1 MPRSEATS
9 RGPAS
14 SIAIGADGNPVLV
27 YRHDLSFVPRL
38 FAAFCN
44 DRACLGSNEAEKQ
57 LIPVHGSGQTWN
69 AVAIGPWG
77 NPVAV
82 TNRTAAGFIL
92 TICFDP
98 ECRATP
104 VQKEPG
110 PANAAIQA
118 SLAILPDGSPIV
130 AYRDE
135 LDADL
140 GLMACDTITCDSFTF
155 RNEATP
161 ENDGYY
167 PSIAIGS
174 DGFPVVS
181 YADAGNAELRV
192 YDCDD
197 ARCLGGGEVS
207 SVVHRGGFGYYTSL
221 AIGRD
226 GNPVISY
233 WRGLLGGLGVARC
246 NDPACSG
253 GDETIS
259 VVDPDPGVG
268 RYTSLAIG
276 HDGNPVI
283 SYQDSGNGDLK
294 IAHCNDP
301 ACAGGDE
308 DLSTLDSAGSVGAF
322 SSLAVGVDG
331 IPVVSYADETNHDVK
346 VIRALDAAS

>member
-1 MPRSEATS
+1 
-9 RGPAS
+9 
-14 SIAIGADGNPVLV
+14 V
-27 YRHDLSFVPRL
+27 YRQELGFVPRL

-44 DRACLGSNEAEKQ
+44 DRACLGSNEAET
-57 LIPVHGSGQTWN
+57 LLHSSHGTGQTWN
-69 AVAIGPWG
+69 AVAIGPGG

-82 TNRTAAGFIL
+82 TNRTAAGFVL
-92 TICFDP
+92 TICRDP
-98 ECRATP
+98 QCQVTP
-104 VQKEPG
+104 AQKEPG
-110 PANAAIQA
+110 VLNAAIQA
-118 SLAILPDGSPIV
+118 SLAILPDGSPLI

-135 LDADL
+135 LDSDL
-140 GLMACDTITCDSFTF
+140 GLVACNNAACDSFTV
-155 RNEATP
+155 RTEETA

-167 PSIAIGS
+167 TSIAIGS

-181 YADAGNAELRV
+181 YSDAGNADLRV

-197 ARCLGGGEVS
+197 ARCVGGGEVS

-233 WRGLLGGLGVARC
+233 WRGLLGGLGVAHC
-246 NDPACSG
+246 NDQACAG
-253 GDETIS
+253 GDETLS
-259 VVDPDPGVG
+259 VVEPDMGVG

-301 ACAGGDE
+301 ACAGQNE
-308 DLSTLDSAGSVGAF
+308 DVMTLDSAGTVGAF
-322 SSLAVGVDG
+322 SSLAIGLDG
-331 IPVVSYADETNHDVK
+331 IPVVSYADETNDDVK